1 MVIDQNITED
11 DAQILMIPT
20 LNESQALLDYYGFQ
34 DSEFIEELGVIDET
48 VKIHTAQA
56 ILEAERLFNS
66 SNTYTASALMFNQ
79 ALADDSIGTCLLD
92 AVGVGALYDWA
103 VGKAAISRKLLIRAV
118 GKALSRTIG
127 WVGTALAVAD
137 FVWCMNRE

>member
-48 VKIHTAQA
+48 VKIHTA
-56 ILEAERLFNS
+56 
-66 SNTYTASALMFNQ
+66 
-79 ALADDSIGTCLLD
+79 
-92 AVGVGALYDWA
+92 
-103 VGKAAISRKLLIRAV
+103 
-118 GKALSRTIG
+118 
-127 WVGTALAVAD
+127 
-137 FVWCMNRE
+137 